1 MRELLIERK
10 VEGENDIRALEE
22 EGHEENGG
30 GGMKKEWQVESGEG
44 DNWESGDK

>member
-30 GGMKKEWQVESGEG
+30 GRYEKRMASGEWRG
-44 DNWESGDK
+44 R